1 MSVAVAIGEVGGIA
15 EEEVVE
21 CPSYDECEY
30 DDDECVS
37 YTLEALRLLLGGCC
51 CCCHNLKF

>member
-1 MSVAVAIGEVGGIA
+1 MSVAVAVGEVGGIA

-37 YTLEALRLLLGGCC
+37 YTLEALRLFLGAAVVVAII
-51 CCCHNLKF
+51 